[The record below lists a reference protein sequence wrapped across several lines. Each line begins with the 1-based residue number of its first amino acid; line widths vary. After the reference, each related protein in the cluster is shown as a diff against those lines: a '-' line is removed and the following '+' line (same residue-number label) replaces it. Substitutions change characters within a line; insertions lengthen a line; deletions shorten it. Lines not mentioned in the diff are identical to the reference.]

1 MTQNSNK
8 PTRSAEVV
16 AALRT
21 ASTKERDPIVA
32 NPDHLARHFVTSYFY
47 SRLISLPEKDC
58 RDEFE
63 KILPGSYCYFL
74 ARTKFVD
81 KYFTRAVNED
91 IKQIV
96 ILGAGYDTRSIRL
109 LNENSDVTV
118 YEIDLPGTQN
128 DKLEKMKKAKLTKNN
143 NNVVYIAS
151 DFNKT
156 TLTDLLKNNDFN
168 FDEPAFFIFE
178 GVSYYLEE
186 SATRNVFEFVAKNCV
201 KKSSIVYDY
210 SLKSFVDGS
219 DDTYGGKQIQDW
231 IKENNEPF
239 KFGLHPDDNVHFMA
253 SCGLNVKTDLGPKEI
268 TEAYLS
274 SQTEG
279 VIGKPL
285 GHLRMVYAVN

>member
-1 MTQNSNK
+1 MQQDLNR
-8 PTRSAEVV
+8 PIQSAEVV
-16 AALRT
+16 VALRT
-21 ASTKERDPIVA
+21 ASTKESDPVVA
-32 NPDHLARHFVTSYFY
+32 NPDYLARHFVTSSFY
-47 SRLISLPEKDC
+47 SRLISLPGKTC
-58 RDEFE
+58 REEFE

-81 KYFTRAVNED
+81 QCFARAVNED
-91 IKQIV
+91 VKQIV
-96 ILGAGYDTRSIRL
+96 ILGAGYDTRSVRL

-128 DKLEKMKKAKLTKNN
+128 NKLEKMKMAKLTKNN
-143 NNVVYIAS
+143 NVVYIAT
-151 DFNKT
+151 DFNNT
-156 TLTDLLKNNDFN
+156 TLKDLLGNKDFK

-186 SATRNVFEFVAKNCV
+186 SSARNVFEFVAKSCA

-219 DDTYGGKQIQDW
+219 DETYGGKQIQDW
-231 IKENNEPF
+231 IKKNNEPF
-239 KFGLHPDDNVHFMA
+239 KFGLHPDDNSPFMA
-253 SCGLNVKTDLGPKEI
+253 SCGLKVKKDLGPDEI

-274 SQTEG
+274 SRIEG